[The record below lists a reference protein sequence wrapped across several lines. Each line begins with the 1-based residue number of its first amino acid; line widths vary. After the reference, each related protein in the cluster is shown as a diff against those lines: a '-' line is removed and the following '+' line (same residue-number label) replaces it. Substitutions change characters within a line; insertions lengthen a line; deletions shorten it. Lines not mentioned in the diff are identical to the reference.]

1 MLEHVMSYLSWVV
14 ATIAGVLIGIFVEI
28 AKKKIELFFKKRKKT
43 PFDGEWYCYHVT
55 KESKG
60 GIVVLESCWVVS
72 KSISEDFEVRT
83 YKPGTDKSVS
93 AYVGQAK
100 LDGRSGAIIRFS
112 TSEGGEISIFR
123 VQYPFP
129 GSEVVLGVWLGIDY
143 THKMIAST
151 FMLSREQRTLDFA
164 KEYLNEEFNVS
175 TDLKVIY
182 Q

>member
-1 MLEHVMSYLSWVV
+1 MSYSPSWVV
-14 ATIAGVLIGIFVEI
+14 ATIVGILIGVFVEI
-28 AKKKIELFFKKRKKT
+28 AKKKIELLLKKRKKT

-55 KESKG
+55 KQSKG
-60 GIVVLESCWVVS
+60 DIVVLESCWVVS
-72 KSISEDFEVRT
+72 KSVSSDFEVKT
-83 YKPGTDKSVS
+83 YKPGADKSSGS
-93 AYVGQAK
+93 AYVGQAE

-123 VQYPFP
+123 VQYPFA

-164 KEYLNEEFNVS
+164 KEYLNEEFIVS
-175 TDLKVIY
+175 SDLKVIY